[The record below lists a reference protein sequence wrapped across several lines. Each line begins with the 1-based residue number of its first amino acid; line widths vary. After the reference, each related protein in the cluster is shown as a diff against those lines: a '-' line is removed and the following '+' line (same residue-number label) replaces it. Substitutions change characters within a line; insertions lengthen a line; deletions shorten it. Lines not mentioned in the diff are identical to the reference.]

1 MNSKDEQ
8 MKQIQKLIVEF
19 VKQFGP
25 SSGKQLLNITDYI
38 AKPVLQALV
47 DGEHVGKLELLREN
61 ADNDENVYQ
70 NGSYTRNVKW
80 GKEEIP
86 IKMKRIRGE
95 NQDSQIIPKYQ
106 RIIHDKFILDVLS
119 LASTR
124 LSNNE
129 IADQI
134 TSMYGF
140 KVSPSV
146 ISNCIQTVQDEMR
159 DWHERP
165 LENNYPII
173 MIDGKVFKIKTE
185 ESGRSKYVNKTLYVV
200 VGINADGQKELI
212 ALYVSNTES
221 ATEWMNILDN
231 LKERGLSEACII
243 VSDGLKGLKEA
254 IENVYPKAMHITCT
268 VHMIRN
274 AAKYVS
280 HSMKSDFLRDLKNI
294 YGADNW
300 ESAKTQLWIFK
311 NKWGGSNKRAV
322 EVVERAMDN
331 IEKLFSFSKALR
343 TLVYT
348 SNIVENYNS
357 VIGSFLAAKKSFNN
371 INQLLLDLYVHF
383 GYNPRYKKLNQK
395 SNRVRNWYRIYEE
408 LMDVFPNLL
417 NKN

>member
-80 GKEEIP
+80 GQEEIP

-231 LKERGLSEACII
+231 LKERGLSETCII
-243 VSDGLKGLKEA
+243 VSDGLKFLKEA

-280 HSMKSDFLRDLKNI
+280 HSMKSDFLRDLKKHI
-294 YGADNW
+294 W
-300 ESAKTQLWIFK
+300 
-311 NKWGGSNKRAV
+311 R
-322 EVVERAMDN
+322 R
-331 IEKLFSFSKALR
+331 
-343 TLVYT
+343 
-348 SNIVENYNS
+348 
-357 VIGSFLAAKKSFNN
+357 
-371 INQLLLDLYVHF
+371 
-383 GYNPRYKKLNQK
+383 
-395 SNRVRNWYRIYEE
+395 
-408 LMDVFPNLL
+408 
-417 NKN
+417 

>member
-47 DGEHVGKLELLREN
+47 DGEHVGRLELLREN
-61 ADNDENVYQ
+61 ADNDENMYQ

-80 GKEEIP
+80 GQEEIP

-165 LENNYPII
+165 L
-173 MIDGKVFKIKTE
+173 
-185 ESGRSKYVNKTLYVV
+185 
-200 VGINADGQKELI
+200 
-212 ALYVSNTES
+212 
-221 ATEWMNILDN
+221 
-231 LKERGLSEACII
+231 
-243 VSDGLKGLKEA
+243 
-254 IENVYPKAMHITCT
+254 
-268 VHMIRN
+268 
-274 AAKYVS
+274 
-280 HSMKSDFLRDLKNI
+280 
-294 YGADNW
+294 
-300 ESAKTQLWIFK
+300 
-311 NKWGGSNKRAV
+311 
-322 EVVERAMDN
+322 
-331 IEKLFSFSKALR
+331 
-343 TLVYT
+343 
-348 SNIVENYNS
+348 
-357 VIGSFLAAKKSFNN
+357 
-371 INQLLLDLYVHF
+371 
-383 GYNPRYKKLNQK
+383 
-395 SNRVRNWYRIYEE
+395 
-408 LMDVFPNLL
+408 
-417 NKN
+417 

>member
-1 MNSKDEQ
+1 
-8 MKQIQKLIVEF
+8 
-19 VKQFGP
+19 
-25 SSGKQLLNITDYI
+25 
-38 AKPVLQALV
+38 
-47 DGEHVGKLELLREN
+47 
-61 ADNDENVYQ
+61 
-70 NGSYTRNVKW
+70 
-80 GKEEIP
+80 
-86 IKMKRIRGE
+86 MKRIRGE

-106 RIIHDKFILDVLS
+106 RIIHDKFILDLLS

-124 LSNNE
+124 FSNDE

-140 KVSPSV
+140 KVSHSV
-146 ISNCIQTVQDEMR
+146 ISNCIQTVQEQIR

-165 LENNYPII
+165 LENNYPIT

-185 ESGRSKYVNKTLYVV
+185 EGGRSKYVNKTLYVV

-221 ATEWMNILDN
+221 ATEWMNIFDN
-231 LKERGLSEACII
+231 LKQRGLSEACII

-300 ESAKTQLWIFK
+300 ESAKH
-311 NKWGGSNKRAV
+311 
-322 EVVERAMDN
+322 
-331 IEKLFSFSKALR
+331 SF
-343 TLVYT
+343 
-348 SNIVENYNS
+348 E
-357 VIGSFLAAKKSFNN
+357 
-371 INQLLLDLYVHF
+371 
-383 GYNPRYKKLNQK
+383 
-395 SNRVRNWYRIYEE
+395 
-408 LMDVFPNLL
+408 
-417 NKN
+417 